1 MTQLTPKTQEALSHV
16 QLFPGE
22 EIQYAVQADGFFL
35 GTNPLAKAMAKV
47 QAFFTK
53 ITGGHIRMFL
63 VITNQRL
70 LLIEST
76 ATCCGFTASR
86 IVHTISTRS
95 IVEAGTVRETTW
107 CCFHTR
113 MIAVESLTQKYMLVA
128 KSMSDQ
134 ELMEFIT
141 RMSMLIIQN
150 VAR

>member
-1 MTQLTPKTQEALSHV
+1 MTPMTPKTQEALSHV

-35 GTNPLAKAMAKV
+35 GTSPLAKAMAKV
-47 QAFFTK
+47 QSFFVK

-63 VITNQRL
+63 VLTSQRV

-76 ATCCGFTASR
+76 AICCGFTASR
-86 IVHTISTRS
+86 VVHTISTRS

-113 MIAVESLTQKYMLVA
+113 MLTLESLTQKYMLVA

-141 RMSMLIIQN
+141 RMSVFIVQN

>member
-1 MTQLTPKTQEALSHV
+1 MTMLTPKTQEALSHV

-35 GTNPLAKAMAKV
+35 GTNPMAKLM
-47 QAFFTK
+47 AKLSSFFTK

-63 VITNQRL
+63 VLTNQRV

-76 ATCCGFTASR
+76 AACCGFTASR
-86 IVHTISTRS
+86 IVHTISTKA
-95 IVEAGTVRETTW
+95 IVEASTARATTW

-113 MIAVESLTQKYMLVA
+113 MVSIESLTQKYLLVA
-128 KSMSDQ
+128 KGMSDQ

-141 RMSMLIIQN
+141 RMSVLIVQN
-150 VAR
+150 AAR